1 MLLGFLL
8 LLLGYWLGDA
18 VSTALQLP
26 VPGAV
31 LGMALVAIVLRFVH
45 RTPTGLERAADGLL
59 QQLPLLFVP
68 AGVGVVQFLAPLRAA
83 WLPVVL
89 TLVGGTLLT
98 VAVTA
103 LSLRACLAWQQRH
116 RAEQP
121 RP

>member
-8 LLLGYWLGDA
+8 LLLGYGVGDA
-18 VSTALQLP
+18 VSTALHLP

-31 LGMALVAIVLRFVH
+31 LGMALVALVLRFV
-45 RTPTGLERAADGLL
+45 RREPAGLERAADGLL

-68 AGVGVVQFLAPLRAA
+68 AGVGVVQFVAPLRAA

-89 TLVGGTLLT
+89 TLFGGTLLT

-103 LSLRACLAWQQRH
+103 LSLRATLALQRRG
-116 RAEQP
+116 RAELP
-121 RP
+121 